1 MALKAIIWDVDGTLY
16 EQAPLRAAVLRTLAR
31 EYWRHPL
38 EGWRDARILVA
49 YRNALEKLRLAPAG
63 QYSIEAQ
70 IGLAC
75 TLSGR
80 CSAEVK
86 SCLAKWFEEV
96 PLRLLPRYIRP
107 GLKAVLENLR
117 SKQIRLAVFS
127 DYDAAKK
134 LEVLNLSSLFA
145 LHCAAGD
152 PLVAALKPDP
162 RGLRLVLD
170 RLGVAPE
177 EAIYVGD
184 RPSVDAVAAHRAG
197 MEAVIFG
204 KVNRRHASGWMEV
217 AAADDLYGLVG

>member
-38 EGWRDARILVA
+38 EGWRVARTLVA
-49 YRNALEKLRLAPAG
+49 YRDALERLRHAPAG
-63 QYSIEAQ
+63 EYSIEAQ

-75 TLSGR
+75 TLAGR

-96 PLRLLPRYIRP
+96 PLRLLPGYIRP

-117 SKQIRLAVFS
+117 SRQIRLAVFS

-134 LEVLNLSSLFA
+134 LEALNLSGLFA
-145 LHCAAGD
+145 LHCCSGD

-162 RGLRLVLD
+162 RGLNLVLD
-170 RLGVAPE
+170 RLGVAPGD
-177 EAIYVGD
+177 AMYVGD
-184 RPSVDAVAAHRAG
+184 RPFVDAVAAQRAG
-197 MEAVIFG
+197 MQAVVFG
-204 KVNRRHASGWMEV
+204 KANRRHASGWLEVV
-217 AAADDLYGLVG
+217 AARDLYRLVA